1 MKMVVNYFD
10 NEIILTDGKVLCI
23 EIENKKYF
31 YKFIMDLYQIS
42 NLEESEFV
50 HFFDDNLN
58 EMNLKGQI
66 RVITNY
72 FDLEFDSKKYSND
85 ICKYII
91 QNIEDTDKENL
102 MKEYNKLLKKYSNI
116 LRKLDLPL
124 HIKDDYNLDNIVKF
138 LKFDIQS
145 KNELLENIFLI
156 IDLEVIL
163 KTCNLLFFIN
173 LKQYLTKEEL
183 DELYKYSL
191 YNQIKIIL
199 VDSQCYGVTLGM
211 EQKLIIDSSLEEF
224 MI

>member
-1 MKMVVNYFD
+1 MKIVVNYFD

-31 YKFIMDLYQIS
+31 YRFIMNLYQVS
-42 NLEESEFV
+42 NLEENESI
-50 HFFDDNLN
+50 HFFEDNLK
-58 EMNLKGQI
+58 EINLKGKI

-72 FDLEFDSKKYSND
+72 FGLEFDSKKYSND

-91 QNIEDTDKENL
+91 QNIEDIDKENL
-102 MKEYNKLLKKYSNI
+102 MKEYNRLLKKYSNI
-116 LRKLDLPL
+116 LRNFDLPL
-124 HIKDDYNLDNIVKF
+124 YIKDDYNLDNIVKF
-138 LKFDIQS
+138 LKFDIES
-145 KNELLENIFLI
+145 KSELLENIFLI

-163 KTCNLLFFIN
+163 KTCNLIFFVN

-199 VDSQCYGVTLGM
+199 VDSQCYGATLGM